1 MEHLR
6 AAAVSPA
13 HIETTDEEAAMSY
26 MKTMF
31 CALVASSSLAACST
45 MDSWDPSQRN
55 AAIGGALGAAA
66 GAAVADDDL
75 SGALI
80 GGALG
85 AAVGYYTG
93 CQEKGGCF
101 VGGKQV
107 AQRSDMTYDRGAG
120 RYYYVD
126 PSSGRTYWENGDYR
140 G

>member
-1 MEHLR
+1 M
-6 AAAVSPA
+6 SPL
-13 HIETTDEEAAMSY
+13 
-26 MKTMF
+26 KTVF
-31 CALVASSSLAACST
+31 CAGVASLSMAACSS
-45 MDSWDPSQRN
+45 MNSWDPSQRN

-93 CQEKGGCF
+93 CQEQGGCF

-107 AQRSDMTYDRGAG
+107 ASRSDLIYDSGAR

-126 PSSGRTYWENGDYR
+126 RSTGRTYWENGDFR

>member
-1 MEHLR
+1 MS
-6 AAAVSPA
+6 AIKTAFCAAVS
-13 HIETTDEEAAMSY
+13 S
-26 MKTMF
+26 
-31 CALVASSSLAACST
+31 LSLAACQT
-45 MDSWDPSQRN
+45 DNWDPSQRN

-66 GAAVADDDL
+66 GAAIADDDL
-75 SGALI
+75 QGALI

-93 CQEKGGCF
+93 CQQQGGCF

-107 AQRSDMTYDRGAG
+107 ASRSDLQYDRNDR

-126 PSSGRTYWENGDYR
+126 RSTGRTYWDNGEFR

>member
-1 MEHLR
+1 M
-6 AAAVSPA
+6 SPMRT
-13 HIETTDEEAAMSY
+13 I
-26 MKTMF
+26 F
-31 CALVASSSLAACST
+31 CAGIASLSLAACATDDWS
-45 MDSWDPSQRN
+45 PSQRN

-66 GAAVADDDL
+66 GVAVNDDDVE
-75 SGALI
+75 GALI

-93 CQEKGGCF
+93 CREQGGCY

-107 AQRSDMTYDRGAG
+107 ANRTDMIYDERAR

-126 PSSGRTYWENGDYR
+126 RSTGRTYWDNGDYR

>member
-1 MEHLR
+1 MSKIRTLFC
-6 AAAVSPA
+6 AAVS
-13 HIETTDEEAAMSY
+13 S
-26 MKTMF
+26 
-31 CALVASSSLAACST
+31 LSLAACQT
-45 MDSWDPSQRN
+45 DNWDPSQRN

-66 GAAVADDDL
+66 GAAIADDDL
-75 SGALI
+75 QGALI

-93 CQEKGGCF
+93 CQQQGGCF

-107 AQRSDMTYDRGAG
+107 ASRSDLQYDRDDR

-126 PSSGRTYWENGDYR
+126 RGTGRTYWENGELR

>member
-1 MEHLR
+1 
-6 AAAVSPA
+6 
-13 HIETTDEEAAMSY
+13 MSY
-26 MKTMF
+26 VKTMF

-66 GAAVADDDL
+66 GAAIADDDL

-93 CQEKGGCF
+93 CQEQGGCF

-126 PSSGRTYWENGDYR
+126 RSSGRTYWENGDYR

>member
-1 MEHLR
+1 MSTLKTTFC
-6 AAAVSPA
+6 AAV
-13 HIETTDEEAAMSY
+13 
-26 MKTMF
+26 
-31 CALVASSSLAACST
+31 ASLSLAACSS
-45 MDSWDPSQRN
+45 MDSMDPSQRN
-55 AAIGGALGAAA
+55 AAIGGGLGALA
-66 GAAVADDDL
+66 GAAIADDDL

-93 CQEKGGCF
+93 CQEQGGCF

-107 AQRSDMTYDRGAG
+107 ASRSDMIYDDRYG

-126 PSSGRTYWENGDYR
+126 RSTGRTYWENGEYR

>member
-1 MEHLR
+1 MSTLR
-6 AAAVSPA
+6 TAFCAAVS
-13 HIETTDEEAAMSY
+13 S
-26 MKTMF
+26 
-31 CALVASSSLAACST
+31 LSLAACST
-45 MDSWDPSQRN
+45 TDNWSPAQRN

-66 GAAVADDDL
+66 GAAVSNDDVE
-75 SGALI
+75 GALI

-93 CQEKGGCF
+93 CREQGGCF

-107 AQRSDMTYDRGAG
+107 ANRSDLVYDRDAR

-126 PSSGRTYWENGDYR
+126 RSNGRTYWESGEFR

>member
-1 MEHLR
+1 MNSLK
-6 AAAVSPA
+6 V
-13 HIETTDEEAAMSY
+13 T
-26 MKTMF
+26 F
-31 CALVASSSLAACST
+31 CAVVSSLSLAACNT
-45 MDSWDPSQRN
+45 MDNWDPSQRN

-66 GAAVADDDL
+66 GAAIADDDL

-93 CQEKGGCF
+93 CQEQGGCF

-107 AQRSDMTYDRGAG
+107 ADRDDLVYDRNAQ

-126 PSSGRTYWENGDYR
+126 RNTGRTYWDNGQPR

>member
-1 MEHLR
+1 MNTLKVTFC
-6 AAAVSPA
+6 AAVS
-13 HIETTDEEAAMSY
+13 S
-26 MKTMF
+26 
-31 CALVASSSLAACST
+31 LSLAACNT
-45 MDSWDPSQRN
+45 MDGWDPSQRN
-55 AAIGGALGAAA
+55 AAIGGALGAVA

-93 CQEKGGCF
+93 CQEQGGCF

-107 AQRSDMTYDRGAG
+107 AARDEMIYDNNAQ

-126 PSSGRTYWENGDYR
+126 RSTGRTYWDNGQPR

>member
-1 MEHLR
+1 MSALKT
-6 AAAVSPA
+6 AFCAAVS
-13 HIETTDEEAAMSY
+13 
-26 MKTMF
+26 
-31 CALVASSSLAACST
+31 SLSIAACST
-45 MDSWDPSQRN
+45 TDSWSPAQRN

-75 SGALI
+75 EGALI

-93 CQEKGGCF
+93 CREQGGCF

-107 AQRSDMTYDRGAG
+107 ASRSDLVYDRYDH

-126 PSSGRTYWENGDYR
+126 RATGRTYWENGEFR

>member
-1 MEHLR
+1 MTNLKTTFC
-6 AAAVSPA
+6 AAVASV
-13 HIETTDEEAAMSY
+13 S
-26 MKTMF
+26 
-31 CALVASSSLAACST
+31 LVACSS
-45 MDSWDPSQRN
+45 MDNFDPSQRN

-66 GAAVADDDL
+66 GAAISDDDL

-93 CQEKGGCF
+93 CQEQGGCF

-107 AQRSDMTYDRGAG
+107 ASRSDMIYDRNAG

-126 PSSGRTYWENGDYR
+126 ASTGRTYWENGDYR

>member
-1 MEHLR
+1 
-6 AAAVSPA
+6 
-13 HIETTDEEAAMSY
+13 MSH
-26 MKTMF
+26 MRTMF

-45 MDSWDPSQRN
+45 TDNWDPAQRN
-55 AAIGGALGAAA
+55 AAIGGGIGALA
-66 GAAVADDDL
+66 GAAIADDDL

-93 CQEKGGCF
+93 CQEQGGCF

-107 AQRSDMTYDRGAG
+107 ASRSDMIYDRNAG
-120 RYYYVD
+120 RYYFVD
-126 PSSGRTYWENGDYR
+126 KSTGRTYWESGDYR

>member
-1 MEHLR
+1 MSAIKTALC
-6 AAAVSPA
+6 AAV
-13 HIETTDEEAAMSY
+13 
-26 MKTMF
+26 
-31 CALVASSSLAACST
+31 ASLSLAACST
-45 MDSWDPSQRN
+45 TDDWSPAQRN

-66 GAAVADDDL
+66 GAAVSDNDL
-75 SGALI
+75 EGALI

-93 CQEKGGCF
+93 CREQGGCF

-107 AQRSDMTYDRGAG
+107 ANRSELQYDRNDR

-126 PSSGRTYWENGDYR
+126 RSNGRTYWENGEFR

>member
-1 MEHLR
+1 MSPLKTTFC
-6 AAAVSPA
+6 AAV
-13 HIETTDEEAAMSY
+13 
-26 MKTMF
+26 
-31 CALVASSSLAACST
+31 ASLSLAACSS

-66 GAAVADDDL
+66 GAAVAKDDL
-75 SGALI
+75 QGALI

-93 CQEKGGCF
+93 CQEQGGCF

-107 AQRSDMTYDRGAG
+107 ASRSDLIYDQNDR

-126 PSSGRTYWENGDYR
+126 RNTGRTYWENGDLR

>member
-1 MEHLR
+1 MSTLKTTFC
-6 AAAVSPA
+6 AAVS
-13 HIETTDEEAAMSY
+13 S
-26 MKTMF
+26 
-31 CALVASSSLAACST
+31 LSLAACST
-45 MDSWDPSQRN
+45 TDSWSPSQRN

-66 GAAVADDDL
+66 GAAVADNDL
-75 SGALI
+75 QGALI

-93 CQEKGGCF
+93 CREQGGCF

-107 AQRSDMTYDRGAG
+107 ASRDNLVYDNGAR

-126 PSSGRTYWENGDYR
+126 RSTGRTYWDNGDFR